1 MTRLEKEMKEQETLI
16 AGYQQE
22 NKRLYNELK
31 NVQKQHKQTEERMFK
46 ENQKLLAEASN
57 LRYGKCSKISNTFLF
72 LFLNK
77 ILVFWAGIHKMLV
90 RIANREDPDQTA
102 SLEAV

>member
-1 MTRLEKEMKEQETLI
+1 MAITYIQLSGEGENEAKKKLLAGEPLEGVSKEQIAQLEREMKEQETLI

-57 LRYGKCSKISNTFLF
+57 LRYEISHF
-72 LFLNK
+72 
-77 ILVFWAGIHKMLV
+77 
-90 RIANREDPDQTA
+90 
-102 SLEAV
+102 

>member
-1 MTRLEKEMKEQETLI
+1 MSRLEKEMKEQETLI

-46 ENQKLLAEASN
+46 ENQKLLAEVSN
-57 LRYGKCSKISNTFLF
+57 LRYG
-72 LFLNK
+72 
-77 ILVFWAGIHKMLV
+77 
-90 RIANREDPDQTA
+90 
-102 SLEAV
+102 